1 MMLSQPL
8 SSTNGVTESVTP
20 PGLPFNDAE
29 PFDTSARVSSFSAES
44 GLALLDLRPQS
55 RVLDMHASGRGRA
68 RRIMSEIGSRGTL
81 VANIAGAST
90 LEGPGVFG
98 GNGASMTMMHLADE
112 QLRSNTLGLFDRL
125 LLDTRAVS
133 GHCVSSR
140 YAFERQ
146 FHLLRRAVDLC
157 APGGRIL
164 YMTGGHTPEENEVVV
179 DRVLNDSL
187 KSLALRPARLASV
200 MGTPGETCWRGQQL
214 DPRLTLTLRLHCA
227 ALAGVQSGFVAV
239 IERTG

>member
-8 SSTNGVTESVTP
+8 SLLNGATESITP
-20 PGLPFNDAE
+20 ARLPFDDVRGFDSSAPRSPFSCE
-29 PFDTSARVSSFSAES
+29 P
-44 GLALLDLRPQS
+44 GLALLDLKPRS
-55 RVLDMHASGRGRA
+55 RVLDVHASGRARA
-68 RRIMSEIGSRGTL
+68 RHLMSGIGAEGVL
-81 VANIAGAST
+81 VANIAGATT

-98 GNGASMTMMHLADE
+98 GNGGSITMMHLADD

-133 GHCVSSR
+133 GQCASSR

-146 FHLLRRAVDLC
+146 FQLLRRTVELC

-164 YMTGGHTPEENEVVV
+164 YMTGGYTPDENEVVV

-187 KSLALRPARLASV
+187 KSLALRPARLEGV
-200 MGTPGETCWRGQQL
+200 LGTPGETSWRGQLL
-214 DPRLTLTLRLHCA
+214 DPRLSLTLRLHCT
-227 ALAGVQSGFVAV
+227 ALAGIQSGFVAV